1 MHISDLSKLKDP
13 NQLQGMSFDD
23 LRYCLLCYLEQ
34 KVGSKDPH
42 WTIKKTQFWDEA
54 DTKSDTERPMT
65 FFPKCPNNDV
75 IQILLTRSTENDSQ
89 QRLFQMSHEVVHLL
103 DPVPRE
109 EVNHLEE
116 GFASW
121 FSVHVC
127 EDIIPKYKSR
137 ESVLD
142 PRYKYGEPFELI
154 DKIENPLEILKKIR
168 SNGYTMANV
177 EEKFLRECTNQIY
190 LSEEI
195 DSLLK
200 KFY

>member
-13 NQLQGMSFDD
+13 NELREMPLDD
-23 LRYCLLCYLEQ
+23 LRDSLLCYLEQ

-42 WTIKKTQFWDEA
+42 WTIEKTKYYA
-54 DTKSDTERPMT
+54 DIYRDGKERPMT

-75 IQILLTRSTENDSQ
+75 VQILLTRSTENDSQ

-109 EVNHLEE
+109 RVNHLEE

-154 DKIENPLEILKKIR
+154 DKIENPLEILKKYEAMGTR
-168 SNGYTMANV
+168 WRM
-177 EEKFLRECTNQIY
+177 
-190 LSEEI
+190 
-195 DSLLK
+195 
-200 KFY
+200 